1 MTDPHTTRTPHDP
14 SPDAMEPVVDV
25 VIAVHRAERPI
36 ERAVASVLDPAHG
49 VRPIVVCHNMPASAL
64 GGRLTPFGPAVRV
77 LELHDGIPSPAGPL
91 NMGLDAARA
100 PWVTC
105 MGSDDHEE
113 AGATRAW
120 VDHLRSRPVD
130 ALILPVRRTQT
141 GGIDI
146 PPVRPGRIRDL
157 DPVRDRLCHR
167 TGPLALVSTHLL
179 RARGIRMTE
188 GLRTGEDLA
197 WSTHVWMSARRIDLL
212 EPGSPCYVEDQ
223 SGPRVTAT
231 PFPLTELLEPARRL
245 AVEGWVHGLTPEH
258 RHALAVRVVRE
269 SLLRALRSRATDI
282 DEGGAHRAHEVAVA
296 WRSLDP
302 GVARPLSLTETR
314 AWAVLLRT
322 ADVGAV
328 SAAAHA
334 LGSGHRLAR
343 VFPSSPL
350 GLLDPEARPRH
361 LASRLLRPS
370 PWRG

>member
-1 MTDPHTTRTPHDP
+1 MTVLRP
-14 SPDAMEPVVDV
+14 SHSEISAPVVEV
-25 VIAVHRAERPI
+25 VIAVHRPERPV
-36 ERAVASVLDPAHG
+36 ERAVASVLDTARG

-64 GGRLTPFGPAVRV
+64 GDRLTRFGEAVRV
-77 LELHDGIPSPAGPL
+77 LELCDGIASPAGPL
-91 NMGLDAARA
+91 NLGLDAARA

-113 AGATRAW
+113 PGATRAW
-120 VDHLRSRPVD
+120 VAHLRTRPVD
-130 ALILPVRRTQT
+130 ALILPVLRAGSGR
-141 GGIDI
+141 IDI
-146 PPVRPGRIRDL
+146 PPVRPGRLLDL
-157 DPVRDRLCHR
+157 DPVKDRLCHR
-167 TGPLALVSTHLL
+167 TGPLTLVRTRLL
-179 RARGIRMTE
+179 RDHGIRMTE

-197 WSTHVWMSARRIDLL
+197 WSSHVWMTARRIDLL

-223 SGPRVTAT
+223 SGPRVTAI

-245 AVEGWVHGLTPEH
+245 AAEGWVHGLTPEH

-269 SLLRALRSRATDI
+269 SLLRALRSRATGI
-282 DEGGAHRAHEVAVA
+282 DEGGAQRAHEVAVA

-343 VFPSSPL
+343 VFPPSPL
-350 GLLDPEARPRH
+350 GLADPEARPRH
-361 LASRLLRPS
+361 LASRLLRPRR
-370 PWRG
+370 WRG